1 MFSVIV
7 NDLWTQKDNLLDL
20 LSHSELGLA
29 ASGLGYLWESPRSL
43 TLAWCTFSAQVALE
57 PEVHPH
63 QHPSRT
69 WVAHCP
75 LALVL
80 LSIPVRVCFWLIY
93 YQHVQN
99 ILSSKSL
106 SLTSVS
112 ACLKI
117 SGLEDWLCTA
127 NSVSSARSTIMSTAT
142 SSKPKMLLFF
152 KT

>member
-1 MFSVIV
+1 MTFEHRRTTFLI
-7 NDLWTQKDNLLDL
+7 L

-117 SGLEDWLCTA
+117 SGLEALAVHCQQCFVGKVDHHVHSHL
-127 NSVSSARSTIMSTAT
+127 
-142 SSKPKMLLFF
+142 F
-152 KT
+152 KTKNVIIL